1 MLCLVSVPRKRH
13 LRVKTFSRICIT
25 SFYASIKQYTRE
37 KTKTKGSEL
46 VRKATKVYAGT
57 SQIRVCNS

>member
-37 KTKTKGSEL
+37 KTKGSEL